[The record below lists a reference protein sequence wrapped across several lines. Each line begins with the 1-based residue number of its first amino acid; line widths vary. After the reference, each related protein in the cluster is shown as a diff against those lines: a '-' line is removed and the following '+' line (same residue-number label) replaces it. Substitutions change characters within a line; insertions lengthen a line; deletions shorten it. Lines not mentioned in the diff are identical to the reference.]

1 MIMDTLERL
10 KKVFK
15 SVKPNVNTDTIT
27 DQTLLMQDLG
37 VDSLSMILLAL
48 AIEKEFDFRFDT
60 VEPFKTVGEVVAYIE
75 SKTK

>member
-1 MIMDTLERL
+1 MDTIERL

-15 SVKPNVNTDTIT
+15 TVKPNVDTDNIT

-48 AIEKEFDFRFDT
+48 ASEKEFDFRFDT

-75 SKTK
+75 GKTK

>member
-1 MIMDTLERL
+1 MDTIERL

-15 SVKPNVNTDTIT
+15 TVKPNVDTDNIT

-75 SKTK
+75 GKTM

>member
-1 MIMDTLERL
+1 MDTLERL

-15 SVKPNVNTDTIT
+15 DVKPNVDTDNIT

-37 VDSLSMILLAL
+37 VDSLSMILMAL

>member
-1 MIMDTLERL
+1 MDTLERL

-15 SVKPNVNTDTIT
+15 SVKPNVDTDNIT
-27 DQTLLMQDLG
+27 NDTLLMQDLG

-48 AIEKEFDFRFDT
+48 AIEKEFNFRFDT
-60 VEPFKTVGEVVAYIE
+60 VNPFKTVGEVISYIE

>member
-1 MIMDTLERL
+1 MDTIERL

-15 SVKPNVNTDTIT
+15 TVKPNVDTDNIT

-60 VEPFKTVGEVVAYIE
+60 VEPFKTVGEVVVYIE
-75 SKTK
+75 GKTK

>member
-1 MIMDTLERL
+1 MDTIERL

-15 SVKPNVNTDTIT
+15 TVKPHVDTDNIT

-75 SKTK
+75 GKTK

>member
-1 MIMDTLERL
+1 MNTLERL

-15 SVKPNVNTDTIT
+15 GVKPNVNTDNIT

-48 AIEKEFDFRFDT
+48 AIEQEFNFRFDT

>member
-1 MIMDTLERL
+1 MDTIERL

-15 SVKPNVNTDTIT
+15 TVKSNVDTDNIT

-75 SKTK
+75 GKTK

>member
-1 MIMDTLERL
+1 MDTIERL

-15 SVKPNVNTDTIT
+15 TVKPNVDTDNIT

-48 AIEKEFDFRFDT
+48 AIEKEFDFRFHT

-75 SKTK
+75 GKTK

>member
-1 MIMDTLERL
+1 MDTLERL

-15 SVKPNVNTDTIT
+15 GVKPNVDTDNIT
-27 DQTLLMQDLG
+27 GETLLMQDLG

-60 VEPFKTVGEVVAYIE
+60 VEPFKTVGEVVTYIE

>member
-1 MIMDTLERL
+1 MDTIERL

-15 SVKPNVNTDTIT
+15 TVKPNVDTDNIT

-60 VEPFKTVGEVVAYIE
+60 VEPFKTVGEVVTYIE
-75 SKTK
+75 GKTK